1 MKSPI
6 LWNNPFLR
14 GLCTAFTSLCGALC
28 QFQDVECG
36 LQMWSVNVVCKCGL
50 QTWQVAAGRFGAFLR
65 ILFPWKARIQENSE
79 GSQSHFGRF
88 PAFFRNLFPFSRFF
102 ASFFCMK
109 REQNSDNRRKT
120 PRTLLQEAKIQVR
133 IGFKGEQILKKSRKT
148 PGSFQDFDLQ
158 AFQRQHRWTG
168 LGNQTGGKRLWSG
181 LETVE
186 GESIIRLN

>member
-1 MKSPI
+1 MNEI
-6 LWNNPFLR
+6 TPFSEGSARL
-14 GLCTAFTSLCGALC
+14 S
-28 QFQDVECG
+28 Q
-36 LQMWSVNVVCKCGL
+36 VCAEPFASFRMFVMCP
-50 QTWQVAAGRFGAFLR
+50 QTWQVAAGRFRALLRTGRFRAFLR
-65 ILFPWKARIQENSE
+65 ILFPWQARIQENSE

-148 PGSFQDFDLQ
+148 PGSFRNFL
-158 AFQRQHRWTG
+158 
-168 LGNQTGGKRLWSG
+168 K
-181 LETVE
+181 
-186 GESIIRLN
+186 

>member
-1 MKSPI
+1 M
-6 LWNNPFLR
+6 
-14 GLCTAFTSLCGALC
+14 
-28 QFQDVECG
+28 
-36 LQMWSVNVVCKCGL
+36 
-50 QTWQVAAGRFGAFLR
+50 R

-148 PGSFQDFDLQ
+148 PGGFRISPKDKEAGRFQDFPKR
-158 AFQRQHRWTG
+158 QRSRKLLPTAAVRHPGKMIFRHFSVSGDELYWQTVVG
-168 LGNQTGGKRLWSG
+168 VGNC
-181 LETVE
+181 
-186 GESIIRLN
+186 